1 MTSIACRVAI
11 REGVSV
17 GTPRTDSGLLDFSG
31 FLVKQITHEKLF
43 PYTSRSPFSLSPIF
57 LASGTLK
64 IFPGHSQKDP
74 IGSRGPVR
82 KKGEPVSGKDGDFE
96 VLSSRRF
103 SCVFWLSLKSP
114 MWDFFGEDLYSGY
127 Q

>member
-17 GTPRTDSGLLDFSG
+17 GTPRTDSGLLDFPG
-31 FLVKQITHEKLF
+31 FLVKQVTHRNLF
-43 PYTSRSPFSLSPIF
+43 PQTSAPLYLPPVF
-57 LASGTLK
+57 LAAGAFKVL
-64 IFPGHSQKDP
+64 PGDTQKDA

-82 KKGEPVSGKDGDFE
+82 EKGDPISGKDGDFE

-103 SCVFWLSLKSP
+103 SWVFWLSLKSP